1 MKFKIVCDSCGSI
14 YGEHE
19 GHYRCPSCGGILSVQ
34 YLKQNESQRKDEQPK
49 RGMWKYGDC
58 LPLVSNNPV
67 SMGEGDTPLVP
78 LVNWNKTSSRIYVK
92 METANPTGTYKD
104 RPASVSVSRAR
115 ELGAK
120 GVIVASDGNAAPAVA
135 AYAARA
141 GLPCV
146 VFMPGDTPRERL
158 QQTAAYGA
166 NILLLDGDIN
176 DCLDRAKDAGVFL
189 NFHNCSTTVSL
200 NPYQVEGDKTI
211 AYEIVDQLGFC
222 PDWITVPIGGGSLLS
237 GIVKG
242 LKEMREAGKIARLPK
257 LLAVQAEA
265 CAPFVR
271 AFESNTPIVRERNP
285 LPTCALTITVPYPPD
300 GLQAMEALHAVDG
313 AVAAVSEEEL
323 LRTVELL
330 ASTQGLLAEPSGA
343 ASLAG
348 RDKKEREGL
357 FEEGS
362 TIVSVITGTG
372 LKTLD
377 IYGERLDMTRLVS
390 LPNTA
395 DAVLSHVEKVFVGK
409 W

>member
-1 MKFKIVCDSCGSI
+1 M
-14 YGEHE
+14 
-19 GHYRCPSCGGILSVQ
+19 
-34 YLKQNESQRKDEQPK
+34 
-49 RGMWKYGDC
+49 
-58 LPLVSNNPV
+58 
-67 SMGEGDTPLVP
+67 
-78 LVNWNKTSSRIYVK
+78 
-92 METANPTGTYKD
+92 
-104 RPASVSVSRAR
+104 
-115 ELGAK
+115 
-120 GVIVASDGNAAPAVA
+120 
-135 AYAARA
+135 
-141 GLPCV
+141 
-146 VFMPGDTPRERL
+146 
-158 QQTAAYGA
+158 
-166 NILLLDGDIN
+166 
-176 DCLDRAKDAGVFL
+176 
-189 NFHNCSTTVSL
+189 
-200 NPYQVEGDKTI
+200 
-211 AYEIVDQLGFC
+211 DQLGFC

-242 LKEMREAGKIARLPK
+242 LKEMREAGKIGRLPK

-285 LPTCALTITVPYPPD
+285 LTTCALTITVPYPPD
-300 GLQAMEALHAVDG
+300 GPQAMMALHAVDG

-343 ASLAG
+343 ASLSG

-357 FEEGS
+357 FKEGS

-377 IYGERLDMTRLVS
+377 IYGERLDMTRFVS

-395 DAVLSHVEKVFVGK
+395 DAVLSHVEKVFAGK

>member
-1 MKFKIVCDSCGSI
+1 
-14 YGEHE
+14 
-19 GHYRCPSCGGILSVQ
+19 
-34 YLKQNESQRKDEQPK
+34 
-49 RGMWKYGDC
+49 
-58 LPLVSNNPV
+58 
-67 SMGEGDTPLVP
+67 MGEGDTPLVP

-211 AYEIVDQLGFC
+211 AYEMRINCFR
-222 PDWITVPIGGGSLLS
+222 PD
-237 GIVKG
+237 
-242 LKEMREAGKIARLPK
+242 
-257 LLAVQAEA
+257 
-265 CAPFVR
+265 
-271 AFESNTPIVRERNP
+271 
-285 LPTCALTITVPYPPD
+285 
-300 GLQAMEALHAVDG
+300 
-313 AVAAVSEEEL
+313 
-323 LRTVELL
+323 
-330 ASTQGLLAEPSGA
+330 
-343 ASLAG
+343 
-348 RDKKEREGL
+348 
-357 FEEGS
+357 
-362 TIVSVITGTG
+362 
-372 LKTLD
+372 
-377 IYGERLDMTRLVS
+377 
-390 LPNTA
+390 
-395 DAVLSHVEKVFVGK
+395 
-409 W
+409 